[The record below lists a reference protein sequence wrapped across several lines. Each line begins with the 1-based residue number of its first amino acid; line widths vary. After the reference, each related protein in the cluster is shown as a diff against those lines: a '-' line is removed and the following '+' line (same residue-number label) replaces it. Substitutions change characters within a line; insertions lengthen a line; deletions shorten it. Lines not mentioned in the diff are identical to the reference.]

1 MSLELENEVRYE
13 VKFPDLAEVAGEKV
27 YQFNL
32 MFAIIFFKNKF
43 AQQKPSDQK
52 TGDIQRVSDK

>member
-32 MFAIIFFKNKF
+32 MFAIIFLKK
-43 AQQKPSDQK
+43 
-52 TGDIQRVSDK
+52 